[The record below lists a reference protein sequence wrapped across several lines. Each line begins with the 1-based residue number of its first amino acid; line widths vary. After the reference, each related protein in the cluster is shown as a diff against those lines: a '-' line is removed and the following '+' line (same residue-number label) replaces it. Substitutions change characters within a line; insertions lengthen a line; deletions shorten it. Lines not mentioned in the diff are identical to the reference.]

1 MALIQIERLK
11 RLPLRRDHVWQT
23 ALVRRPT
30 RVTQEAKPYRP
41 YVAIWVAINTGKVRG
56 RYMCLDPDHGD
67 SDDG

>member
-30 RVTQEAKPYRP
+30 RVTQEAKLLKAWQQANGLEPDGIAGRNTYRSLGLL
-41 YVAIWVAINTGKVRG
+41 A
-56 RYMCLDPDHGD
+56 
-67 SDDG
+67 